1 MTSRMSV
8 AEFKALGNPEA
19 QRAPAKGPS
28 EKVIT
33 AQIRAYLR
41 FKKIFHWKAWQGL
54 GSEKGV
60 PDILGVLPD
69 GRALLIEVKAAR
81 GRVSPHQEK
90 FIQAARATGAL
101 AFVARSVEDVME
113 AGI

>member
-1 MTSRMSV
+1 MSA
-8 AEFKALGNPEA
+8 AEFRSTQNRSSG
-19 QRAPAKGPS
+19 AKPTS
-28 EKVIT
+28 EKFIT

-60 PDILGVLPD
+60 PDILGVLP
-69 GRALLIEVKAAR
+69 GGKSLLIEVKAAR

-90 FIQAARATGAL
+90 FIAAARANGAL
-101 AFVARSVEDVME
+101 AFVARSVEDVMRE
-113 AGI
+113 GI

>member
-1 MTSRMSV
+1 MSHSRISV
-8 AEFKALGNPEA
+8 LEFRRL
-19 QRAPAKGPS
+19 APAGAKGTKPLS
-28 EKVIT
+28 EKIIT

-69 GRALLIEVKAAR
+69 GRALLIEVKTAR

-90 FIQAARATGAL
+90 FIQAARAAGAL
-101 AFVARSVEDVME
+101 VIVARCVEDVME